1 MDRKKELRM
10 QWKERKTV
18 AGVFQIKNLK
28 NQKRFI
34 ESTRN
39 ITDVNRQ
46 KFMLE
51 YHFHPNRYLQADW
64 NEFGADAFSFEVLEV
79 LEQEPDEYY
88 DVKGTLKKLK
98 EKWVQQLQPFGDQGY
113 NAVKTRE

>member
-28 NQKRFI
+28 NQKSFI
-34 ESTRN
+34 DSTRN

-46 KFMLE
+46 KFMLD
-51 YHFHPNRYLQADW
+51 YNIHPNKALQADW
-64 NEFGADAFSFEVLEV
+64 SKFGADAFTFEVLEV
-79 LEQEPDEYY
+79 LEREPDEYY
-88 DVKGTLKKLK
+88 DLKGTLKKLK
-98 EKWVQQLQPFGDQGY
+98 EKWVQQLQPFGGQGY
-113 NAVKTRE
+113 NAVKIRE